1 MLLSVGLIVG
11 PVGAV
16 IAMNS
21 ADLSQL
27 VFTEKV
33 KDVLSGGTNSLF
45 NASCGDS
52 NNYTAS
58 ILNGLVLPKVV
69 NVTVNESAKTFVVVV
84 NVTNNFSHNLSLN
97 NLTATLRTNQDHNT
111 LLGVKLKEPVII
123 AYNNTSPVTLTGYWT
138 QTAEKYFPADHSY
151 TTNIG
156 FELVNV
162 SIDINSLSIKFDG
175 PLNLGNIP
183 IIWES

>member
-1 MLLSVGLIVG
+1 VGLIVG

-21 ADLSQL
+21 TDISQL
-27 VFTEKV
+27 VFPAKV
-33 KDVLSGGTNSLF
+33 KEIIGGAPNYLLNTN
-45 NASCGDS
+45 CGDS

-84 NVTNNFSHNLSLN
+84 NVTNNLNHTLSLN

-123 AYNNTSPVTLTGYWT
+123 AYNKTSPVILTGYWT
-138 QTAEKYFPADHSY
+138 QTAEKYFHADHSH

-156 FELVNV
+156 VELVNV
-162 SIDINSLSIKFDG
+162 SIDINKLSVKFDG
-175 PLNLGNIP
+175 PVNVGNIP
-183 IIWES
+183 IIWER